1 MAASEQHILIK
12 QMAKQSMWGLLLPQN
27 YWILPV
33 ACWLQYVKLWLE
45 TTLKTV
51 MTFKAIA
58 LHLTLTGAS
67 ALLLMSNAFAQT
79 DAGKDALYV
88 KSLAATCAN
97 CHGTNG
103 KATEGSAVVSL
114 AGLDKAYHVAQ
125 LKAFKSGT
133 RPATVMH
140 QLSKGYSD
148 VQIEVLAT
156 YFAAQKK

>member
-1 MAASEQHILIK
+1 MKIR
-12 QMAKQSMWGLLLPQN
+12 
-27 YWILPV
+27 
-33 ACWLQYVKLWLE
+33 
-45 TTLKTV
+45 
-51 MTFKAIA
+51 
-58 LHLTLTGAS
+58 TLTRHAGLAVMPLFCIVLS
-67 ALLLMSNAFAQT
+67 PLAHAQG
-79 DAGKDALYV
+79 DAAKEALYV

-103 KATEGSAVVSL
+103 KAVEGSSVVSI
-114 AGLDKAYHVAQ
+114 AGLDKAYTIAQ
-125 LKAFKSGT
+125 MKAFKAGT